1 MYRIGLGYD
10 VHQLTLGRKLIL
22 AGVEVPHE
30 LGLEGHSDAYAE
42 NHSASVPILLIN
54 AHFVSYFPGCFLSS
68 GPMCGELVGK
78 KVCSVER
85 SSTVWK
91 LER

>member
-30 LGLEGHSDAYAE
+30 LGLEGHSDADVLTHAVMDSLLGALASAPRSE
-42 NHSASVPILLIN
+42 SITAWVKTSASECP
-54 AHFVSYFPGCFLSS
+54 SS
-68 GPMCGELVGK
+68 P
-78 KVCSVER
+78 
-85 SSTVWK
+85 SS
-91 LER
+91 